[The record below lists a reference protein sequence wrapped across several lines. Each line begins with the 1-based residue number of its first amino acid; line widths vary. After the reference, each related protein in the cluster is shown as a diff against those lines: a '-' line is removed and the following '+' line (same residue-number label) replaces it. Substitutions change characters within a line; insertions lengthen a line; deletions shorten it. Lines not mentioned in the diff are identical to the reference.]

1 MESRRG
7 FFRRALGVVAALL
20 LLPAGRAW
28 GKKLALPLEK
38 VPKLKE
44 VGGWMVVKIK
54 GRKVL
59 FVRDG
64 KDSIRALNPTC
75 THQQCRVGYDPKA
88 GRIECDC
95 HQSHF
100 DLDGKNLDGPAPAPL
115 TTYPAELKN
124 DRIIVELD

>member
-7 FFRRALGVVAALL
+7 FFRRALGVAAGLL

-28 GKKLALPLEK
+28 GKKLALPLDK
-38 VPKLKE
+38 VPKLEK

-54 GRKVL
+54 GRQVL
-59 FVRDG
+59 LVRDG

-75 THQQCRVGYDPKA
+75 THQQCLVGYEPKT
-88 GRIECDC
+88 GKIECDC

-100 DLDGKNLDGPAPAPL
+100 DLDGKNLDGPAPEPL
-115 TTYPAELKN
+115 TTYPASLSGG
-124 DRIIVELD
+124 RIIIELD